1 MKISPQNIP
10 CSFFIFGFHKK
21 NVEESTRAS
30 ARKRKCFDQCAC
42 ACLTSCSCVK
52 AVFTV
57 KQELLVLRLYL
68 LHVFFLHQ
76 GRLHGETRT
85 LGLALVITSRLLLA
99 SRPFSR

>member
-30 ARKRKCFDQCAC
+30 ARKRKSFDQCAC

-57 KQELLVLRLYL
+57 KQELLVLRLCL
-68 LHVFFLHQ
+68 LHVFSYQ
-76 GRLHGETRT
+76 GRFHCETRT
-85 LGLALVITSRLLLA
+85 LGLALVLASRLLLA
-99 SRPFSR
+99 SRPSSR